1 MAGEPRYFEK
11 IHPAMNNQAIN
22 IVRALK
28 ANTITS
34 KLNLRIR
41 LSYACAQLISSPLT
55 EIRLGAPTDP

>member
-1 MAGEPRYFEK
+1 
-11 IHPAMNNQAIN
+11 MNNQAIN

-34 KLNLRIR
+34 RLNLRIR